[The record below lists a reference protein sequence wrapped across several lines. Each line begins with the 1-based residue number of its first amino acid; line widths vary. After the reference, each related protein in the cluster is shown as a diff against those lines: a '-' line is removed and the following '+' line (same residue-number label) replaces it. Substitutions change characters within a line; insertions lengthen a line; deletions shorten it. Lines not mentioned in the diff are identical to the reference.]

1 MRDRLRRAHADWQA
15 GGLVGGSVGG
25 ESRSAWIAFV
35 LTELL
40 GWGDAVSFGD
50 FASLSLEVPEHE
62 AVITPSFTLT
72 DPASGGV
79 CLLGLVSDDSPV
91 ARMRGSD
98 WPATPADRLAQLCR
112 ARGIE
117 LGLATDG
124 PLVDAGLGTRRRSHH
139 GGSLR
144 RDLLAGFFGTDRG
157 PGVPLP
163 ARTPPLVRCAGG
175 APAARSA
182 PGVAEAS
189 GGHHRAPGRPGPPVC
204 GAAGRGIRAL

>member
-1 MRDRLRRAHADWQA
+1 MSGSRRGGARGFGGGSRRDAHIEWLKLIEVSGPFLSAPVLTKEWPDLEPLDGAMRDRLRRAHADWQA
-15 GGLVGGSVGG
+15 GGLVGGSAGG

-72 DPASGGV
+72 DPASGDV

-112 ARGIE
+112 VRGVE

-124 PLVDAGLGTRRRSHH
+124 RW
-139 GGSLR
+139 
-144 RDLLAGFFGTDRG
+144 
-157 PGVPLP
+157 
-163 ARTPPLVRCAGG
+163 
-175 APAARSA
+175 
-182 PGVAEAS
+182 
-189 GGHHRAPGRPGPPVC
+189 
-204 GAAGRGIRAL
+204 